1 MYVIVWTYEVAAN
14 NRVAFEAAYGPNGS
28 WALLF
33 ARAPGFIGVELMHDG
48 GDRYATLDRWRDEDA
63 FAAFKADHEGAY
75 DALDAE
81 CAALTTSEHKV
92 GAFNLV

>member
-1 MYVIVWTYEVAAN
+1 MYVIIWTYKVAAS
-14 NRVAFEAAYGPNGS
+14 NRVAFEAAYRPGGS

-33 ARAPGFIGVELMHDG
+33 ARAPGFVGAELMHDG
-48 GDRYATLDRWRDEDA
+48 ADRYATLDRWRDEAA
-63 FAAFKADHEGAY
+63 FTAFKANHRAAY
-75 DALDAE
+75 DALDAQ